1 MMTNQKLTEILG
13 NLTNTNKSQNQS
25 NYMQKPHLPNI
36 SQFKPSGTSN
46 IFSPIID
53 IKTGSAKNNERMAES
68 IRKGYSDFNQE
79 SRNINPVSIDGSTRV
94 QNTETQINQD
104 IKQNILQTVDQSF
117 EPNKVFNPSQNIN
130 LKNTKNKS
138 EEGYMNT
145 KQGIRRGTN
154 EPLGIPGY
162 TYIDSNLWDIPKK
175 RNPVCINQNTMKQGE
190 DAINPAGYLGSGV
203 SNVMEFQG
211 VGSILPKFKYQED
224 LEHVSDCNKKY

>member
-1 MMTNQKLTEILG
+1 M
-13 NLTNTNKSQNQS
+13 
-25 NYMQKPHLPNI
+25 
-36 SQFKPSGTSN
+36 
-46 IFSPIID
+46 
-53 IKTGSAKNNERMAES
+53 
-68 IRKGYSDFNQE
+68 
-79 SRNINPVSIDGSTRV
+79 
-94 QNTETQINQD
+94 
-104 IKQNILQTVDQSF
+104 
-117 EPNKVFNPSQNIN
+117 
-130 LKNTKNKS
+130 KNKS

-162 TYIDSNLWDIPKK
+162 TYIDPNLWDIPKK